1 MDLDYLV
8 LFACSIWILCWVVLL
23 EKLGVF
29 IVDHSIG
36 ALGDSF
42 YEYLLKHWLI
52 TGKKDKLTKDEYDVA
67 VFAME
72 KKMLFESQQNK
83 LW

>member
-1 MDLDYLV
+1 M
-8 LFACSIWILCWVVLL
+8 
-23 EKLGVF
+23 
-29 IVDHSIG
+29 DHSIG

-52 TGKKDKLTKDEYDVA
+52 TGKTDERTKKEYDAA

-72 KKMLFESQQNK
+72 KKMLYKSQQNG